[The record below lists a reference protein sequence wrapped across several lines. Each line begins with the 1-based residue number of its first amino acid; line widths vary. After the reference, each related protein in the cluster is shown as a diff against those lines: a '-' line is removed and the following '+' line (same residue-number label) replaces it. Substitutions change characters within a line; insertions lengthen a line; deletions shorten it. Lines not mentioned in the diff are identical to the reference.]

1 MVFISREVRA
11 YSNILEIRL
20 SNSKAHIALSNRV
33 LKLEKELEIVDTGS
47 ECKQYIEKKFEWAW
61 KALWLV
67 QRNSKDRRESHMQ
80 VLAEHY
86 AERRDTPRA
95 IEIKKIKKY
104 EDVRKTAAKHKWY
117 LKGRNSMIRI
127 LLVPDY
133 SLHQILAIIG
143 TLA

>member
-86 AERRDTPRA
+86 AERRDTTRA
-95 IEIKKIKKY
+95 IEIKKMKQY
-104 EDVRKTAAKHKWY
+104 EDVRRTSAEHK
-117 LKGRNSMIRI
+117 
-127 LLVPDY
+127 
-133 SLHQILAIIG
+133 
-143 TLA
+143 

>member
-1 MVFISREVRA
+1 M
-11 YSNILEIRL
+11 
-20 SNSKAHIALSNRV
+20 
-33 LKLEKELEIVDTGS
+33 DTGS

-86 AERRDTPRA
+86 AERRDTTRA
-95 IEIKKIKKY
+95 IEIKKMKQY
-104 EDVRKTAAKHKWY
+104 EDVRRTSAKHKWY
-117 LKGRNSMIRI
+117 LKERNGMTRT

-133 SLHQILAIIG
+133 SLHQILTIIG